1 MALIFFFLYF
11 PIGVLVVFSFNASRI
26 NATWQ
31 GFTLD
36 WYRQLFH
43 DFAIWAA
50 TSNSLIVGVASA
62 AISTVIGTMAAF
74 ALHRYSF
81 RGKAAFESLLQLP
94 IVIPEIVMGVSL
106 LAFFVLIEMPLGL
119 HTVTIA
125 HVAFNISFVTVV
137 VRARLYAF
145 DFTLEEAAMDLGANR
160 WQTFF
165 KVTLPLIA
173 PGVAA
178 GFLIALTLS
187 LDDFIIAFFT
197 AGPGANT
204 LPMQVYSMMRF
215 GVTPKVN
222 ALSTLMLAVVMLIGV
237 VGQFIFR
244 GRKETPVPEEEIH
257 PVPRGF
263 EVYAKAGSD
272 RARVPVGAVGAR
284 SSPDAQHLQLG

>member
-1 MALIFFFLYF
+1 MVRRHGLRVAAGLYVALIFLFLYL
-11 PIGVLVVFSFNASRI
+11 PIGVLVVYSFNASRL
-26 NATWQ
+26 NAVWT

-36 WYRQLFH
+36 WYSELWR

-50 TSNSLIVGVASA
+50 ASNSLIIGVASA
-62 AISTVIGTMAAF
+62 VISTVIGTLAAF

-81 RGKAAFESLLQLP
+81 RGKGAFEAFLQLP

-106 LAFFVLIEMPLGL
+106 LAFFVLIKIPLGL
-119 HTVTIA
+119 ATVTIA
-125 HVAFNISFVTVV
+125 HVAFSISFVTVV
-137 VRARLYAF
+137 VRARLHSF
-145 DFTLEEAAMDLGANR
+145 DFSLEEAAMDLGANR

-197 AGPGANT
+197 AGAGSTT

-222 ALSTLMLAVVMLIGV
+222 ALSTLILAVVIVIGV
-237 VGQFIFR
+237 LGQFVFR
-244 GRKETPVPEEEIH
+244 GKKE
-257 PVPRGF
+257 
-263 EVYAKAGSD
+263 
-272 RARVPVGAVGAR
+272 RAI
-284 SSPDAQHLQLG
+284 PDE

>member
-1 MALIFFFLYF
+1 MARRRGLQVAAGFYVALIFLFLYL
-11 PIGVLVVFSFNASRI
+11 PIGVLVALSFNASRVQSVW
-26 NATWQ
+26 T

-36 WYRQLFH
+36 WYRQLWD

-50 TSNSLIVGVASA
+50 ASNSLIVGVASA
-62 AISTVIGTMAAF
+62 VISTVIGTLAAF

-81 RGKAAFESLLQLP
+81 RGKGAFESFLQLP
-94 IVIPEIVMGVSL
+94 IVIPEIVMGVAL
-106 LAFFVLIEMPLGL
+106 LAFFVLLEVPLGL

-137 VRARLYAF
+137 VRARLHSF

-178 GFLIALTLS
+178 GFLMALTLS

-197 AGPGANT
+197 AGAGSTT

-222 ALSTLMLAVVMLIGV
+222 ALSTVILAVIIV
-237 VGQFIFR
+237 VAVLGQFLIR
-244 GRKETPVPEEEIH
+244 GRQEKALPEE
-257 PVPRGF
+257 
-263 EVYAKAGSD
+263 
-272 RARVPVGAVGAR
+272 
-284 SSPDAQHLQLG
+284 

>member
-1 MALIFFFLYF
+1 MVRRHGLRVAAGLYVALIFLFLYL
-11 PIGVLVVFSFNASRI
+11 PIGVLVVYSFNASRL
-26 NATWQ
+26 NAVWT
-31 GFTLD
+31 GFTLN
-36 WYRQLFH
+36 WYGELWR

-50 TSNSLIVGVASA
+50 ASNSLIIGVASA
-62 AISTVIGTMAAF
+62 VISTVIGTLAAF

-81 RGKAAFESLLQLP
+81 RGKGAFEAFLQLP

-106 LAFFVLIEMPLGL
+106 LAFFVLIKIPLGL
-119 HTVTIA
+119 ATVTIA
-125 HVAFNISFVTVV
+125 HVAFSISFVTVV
-137 VRARLYAF
+137 VRARLHSF
-145 DFTLEEAAMDLGANR
+145 DFSLEEAAMDLGANR

-197 AGPGANT
+197 AGAGSTT

-222 ALSTLMLAVVMLIGV
+222 ALSTLILAVVIVIGV
-237 VGQFIFR
+237 LGQFVFR
-244 GRKETPVPEEEIH
+244 GKKE
-257 PVPRGF
+257 
-263 EVYAKAGSD
+263 
-272 RARVPVGAVGAR
+272 RAI
-284 SSPDAQHLQLG
+284 PDE

>member
-1 MALIFFFLYF
+1 MVRRNGLRVAAGLYVALVFLFLYL
-11 PIGVLVVFSFNASRI
+11 PIGVLVVFSFNASRL
-26 NATWQ
+26 NAVWT
-31 GFTLD
+31 GFTFD
-36 WYRQLFH
+36 WYRELWH

-50 TSNSLIVGVASA
+50 ASNSLIIGVASA
-62 AISTVIGTMAAF
+62 VISTIIGTLAAF
-74 ALHRYSF
+74 ALHRYAF
-81 RGKAAFESLLQLP
+81 RGKGAFEAFLQLP
-94 IVIPEIVMGVSL
+94 IVIPEIVMGVAL
-106 LAFFVLIEMPLGL
+106 LAFFVLVEMPLGL

-137 VRARLYAF
+137 VRARLHSF

-197 AGPGANT
+197 AGAGSTT

-222 ALSTLMLAVVMLIGV
+222 ALSTLILVVVIVIGV
-237 VGQFIFR
+237 LGQFVFR
-244 GRKETPVPEEEIH
+244 GKKE
-257 PVPRGF
+257 
-263 EVYAKAGSD
+263 S
-272 RARVPVGAVGAR
+272 RVPGE
-284 SSPDAQHLQLG
+284 

>member
-1 MALIFFFLYF
+1 MRRSGIRVAAGAYMALIYLFLYL
-11 PIGVLVVFSFNASRI
+11 PIGVLVAYSFNASRLQ
-26 NATWQ
+26 AVWT

-36 WYRQLFH
+36 WYRELFD

-50 TSNSLIVGVASA
+50 TSNSLVVGVVSA
-62 AISTVIGTMAAF
+62 VVSTVIGTMAAF

-81 RGKAAFESLLQLP
+81 RGKGAFEAFLQLP
-94 IVIPEIVMGVSL
+94 IVIPEIVMGVAL
-106 LAFFVLIEMPLGL
+106 LAFYVLIEMPLGL

-125 HVAFNISFVTVV
+125 HIAFNISFVTVV
-137 VRARLYAF
+137 VRARLYSF

-165 KVTLPLIA
+165 RITLPLIA

-197 AGPGANT
+197 AGAGSTT

-222 ALSTLMLAVVMLIGV
+222 ALSTLILLVVVTIAAVA
-237 VGQFIFR
+237 QFIVQ
-244 GRKETPVPEEEIH
+244 GRNGKQVPEEE
-257 PVPRGF
+257 
-263 EVYAKAGSD
+263 
-272 RARVPVGAVGAR
+272 
-284 SSPDAQHLQLG
+284 

>member
-1 MALIFFFLYF
+1 MRRRGLRVAAGLYVALIFLFLYL
-11 PIGVLVVFSFNASRI
+11 PIGILVLFSFNRSRLS
-26 NATWQ
+26 TVWT

-36 WYRQLFH
+36 WYRELFS
-43 DFAIWAA
+43 DYAIWLA
-50 TSNSLIVGVASA
+50 TSNSLIVGLASA
-62 AISTVIGTMAAF
+62 LISTIIGTMAAF

-81 RGKAAFESLLQLP
+81 RGKALFESLLQLP

-106 LAFFVLIEMPLGL
+106 LAFFVLINMPLGV

-137 VRARLYAF
+137 VRARLYSF
-145 DFTLEEAAMDLGANR
+145 DTTLEEAAMDLGANR

-165 KVTLPLIA
+165 RVTLPLIA
-173 PGVAA
+173 PGVLA

-197 AGPGANT
+197 AGVGSTT

-222 ALSTLMLAVVMLIGV
+222 ALSTLILAVVIAIGV
-237 VGQFIFR
+237 IGQFALR
-244 GRKETPVPEEEIH
+244 GKKERDPQ
-257 PVPRGF
+257 
-263 EVYAKAGSD
+263 ADLAG
-272 RARVPVGAVGAR
+272 
-284 SSPDAQHLQLG
+284 

>member
-1 MALIFFFLYF
+1 MRHRGLRWAAGIYVGLIFLFLYI
-11 PIGVLVVFSFNASRI
+11 PIGVLVLFSFNQSRL
-26 NATWQ
+26 NAVWT
-31 GFTLD
+31 GFTFD
-36 WYRQLFH
+36 WYHQLWH
-43 DFAIWAA
+43 DFAIWSAA
-50 TSNSLIVGVASA
+50 ANSVIVGVASA
-62 AISTVIGTMAAF
+62 VISTAIGTMAAF

-81 RGKAAFESLLQLP
+81 RGKAAFESILQLP

-106 LAFFVLIEMPLGL
+106 LAFFVYVGMPLGIQ
-119 HTVTIA
+119 TVTIA
-125 HVAFNISFVTVV
+125 HVAFNISFVAVI

-165 KVTLPLIA
+165 RVTLPLIA

-197 AGPGANT
+197 AGPGSTT

-222 ALSTLMLAVVMLIGV
+222 ALSTLILGVVIVIGV
-237 VGQFIFR
+237 AGQFLL
-244 GRKETPVPEEEIH
+244 
-257 PVPRGF
+257 
-263 EVYAKAGSD
+263 
-272 RARVPVGAVGAR
+272 R
-284 SSPDAQHLQLG
+284 SRSQRREREQAS

>member
-1 MALIFFFLYF
+1 MRGRGLRVAAGLYVALVFVFLYL
-11 PIGVLVVFSFNASRI
+11 PIGVLVLFSFNTSRL
-26 NATWQ
+26 NAVWT

-36 WYRQLFH
+36 WYRELWH
-43 DFAIWAA
+43 DIAIWSAA
-50 TSNSLIVGVASA
+50 SNSLIVGIASA
-62 AISTVIGTMAAF
+62 LISTVIGTMAAF

-81 RGKAAFESLLQLP
+81 PGKAAFEAFLQLP

-160 WQTFF
+160 WQTFGR
-165 KVTLPLIA
+165 VTLPLIA

-197 AGPGANT
+197 AGVGSTT
-204 LPMQVYSMMRF
+204 LPIQVYSMMRF

-222 ALSTLMLAVVMLIGV
+222 ALSTLILAVVIAIGV
-237 VGQFIFR
+237 LGQFGLR
-244 GRKETPVPEEEIH
+244 GKKEEPVPQE
-257 PVPRGF
+257 P
-263 EVYAKAGSD
+263 AG
-272 RARVPVGAVGAR
+272 
-284 SSPDAQHLQLG
+284 